1 MKSKKQKAAIAA
13 VAIPVI
19 TAGTVAI
26 GAAYQNGNRF
36 EPSDT
41 DQQMQKN
48 QIVFSDDQNLGGED
62 EKKNKDNSELVQK
75 DQNSQDQT
83 GKNQQDAADY
93 LFQQG
98 LQNGQNNAGRV
109 MIANGAAGSLAA
121 DGSSGAAA
129 AGDNIYNITGDG
141 SGSNFVIGGYVPSDV
156 ISEGQTGTAGN
167 EKQNNSGNSAS
178 DSNKNTENDNQGS
191 DTKLEPDNGNSTT
204 PRPSAS
210 AKDPDSEKILPST
223 DDGIINKRF
232 EEDDSLTDTE
242 GRVIIL
248 PGYEYRTGYS
258 LYKGQSSVD
267 RKMIYNSLYTFVWG
281 DDGVRYVWDSDALG
295 KYIRIDRVSF
305 DGGQTWITDFPLT
318 IPNDT
323 MTSDMLIEVSY
334 RLLMSSSWTT
344 REVSYPLKESRVFVL
359 SKEIEKADSVIDKDT
374 ILNYDQYPDPGKMVN
389 LFYYQYA
396 YLGEDRITELF
407 PGWEENGE
415 LVPWYYNATVGRHI
429 LEPAKKVPLSDDYIV
444 KIKSQ
449 WMSDD
454 YQVGFEYSNLSYLQT
469 LTDFRSTAIH
479 NFQGNGFWDWL
490 LYNEL
495 EVPKYVQA
503 VVLDDSEETRSVDYL
518 KLPDTVLYVED
529 TGSSLHVNYG
539 YIVDENNPNYIASE
553 DGLLW
558 NKAKTEIAAVPYRR
572 TSLTVQDSV
581 EKVQISTDNQL
592 EEITLEADTLDK
604 MPALTYKNL
613 KNCKIIVKDDLLES
627 FLIENYAK
635 VALGE
640 GNCVAASS
648 DPDVTYT
655 ITNRMIINN
664 EGEVCKVLSNGS
676 TTLALPDTA
685 GQINKD
691 ALKDVPE
698 IDTLILPKNG
708 RVVTL
713 EQGCLEG
720 SSISSIQCYSKKQ
733 YDAVESE
740 LEMSGTEYEIAVEL
754 VGTSKEGYSYSVT
767 EEDGIQTVT
776 LLDVPTDLVSFD
788 GTLTAD
794 DGTLLDITEIADRAF
809 ADSKKLQW
817 VDLPYSVTQIGYQAF
832 QNCTSLEGVLIRTEF
847 LITIGDEAFDGC
859 ESLRFVA
866 SNAFYGI
873 MENDYDPIVTDE
885 RGQAISYYYFFVP
898 TGAYGYTEHCISFS
912 EESGVSGYD
921 MVDIGG
927 EGKMLCGTDTMGQ
940 PWLGLRS
947 GSKVADEVTLPVT
960 TKELFYYAMADTT
973 SPSGSYS
980 VNWEALPDTQYLDT
994 GCFQNSDLGGTVTFG
1009 NDYTLGDYA
1018 LADCSEITDVVMPG
1032 EDVALSDAA
1041 FRNCTSLKSV
1051 EFGGFSIYSGLPLD
1065 VFDGCDAL
1073 RDLTF
1078 RSEAAPTLQLYG
1090 SVGYRFNYNWTEEEE
1105 AENLHIH
1112 IPEGTAINYIK
1123 KWRYA
1128 MCGYISYDSDT
1139 AYNQMR
1145 NDLLWD
1151 NINWDTWEFP
1161 TDEEIDL
1168 LVEEKLLTV
1177 ENRIRTMLG
1186 EKAVS
1191 EPSEL
1196 YQYRESA
1203 GFTTLVRVPTY
1214 LKDLRLDS
1222 DTLDLPT
1229 HWYLDYI
1236 GANAFSRAKNLQKV
1250 TIQESLAGIYANAF
1264 AGVESDTVTLVFEGA
1279 LPTNLLTDTEGEDF
1293 SFGVDDSHVKLIIPE
1308 GAEAAYRKLWQYQL
1322 AGYCNEAAMR
1332 QAITEQLTDS
1342 ETGIEPTEEAVNAAM
1357 EQRLQETAKRLDL
1370 LFGDT
1375 GTETEE
1381 EQQP

>member
-26 GAAYQNGNRF
+26 GASYQNGNRF

-62 EKKNKDNSELVQK
+62 EKKNKDNSELVEK

-109 MIANGAAGSLAA
+109 MIANGTAGSPAA

-141 SGSNFVIGGYVPSDV
+141 SGSDFVIGGYVPSDV
-156 ISEGQTGTAGN
+156 ISGGQTGTAENGN
-167 EKQNNSGNSAS
+167 QNNSGNSAS

-191 DTKLEPDNGNSTT
+191 DTKPEPDNGNSTT

-210 AKDPDSEKILPST
+210 AKNPDSEKILPST

-359 SKEIEKADSVIDKDT
+359 SKEIEEADSVIDKDT

-415 LVPWYYNATVGRHI
+415 LVPWYYNATVGCHI
-429 LEPAKKVPLSDDYIV
+429 LEPAKNVPLSDDYIV
-444 KIKSQ
+444 KVKSQ

-454 YQVGFEYSNLSYLQT
+454 YQVGFAYSNLSYLQT

-539 YIVDENNPNYIASE
+539 YIVDENNRNYTASA

-572 TSLTVQDSV
+572 TSLTVPDSV

-604 MPALTYKNL
+604 MPDLTYKNL

-640 GNCVAASS
+640 GNCVAESS

-676 TTLALPDTA
+676 KTLALPDTA

-733 YDAVESE
+733 YDAVERE

-794 DGTLLDITEIADRAF
+794 DGTLPAT
-809 ADSKKLQW
+809 
-817 VDLPYSVTQIGYQAF
+817 
-832 QNCTSLEGVLIRTEF
+832 
-847 LITIGDEAFDGC
+847 
-859 ESLRFVA
+859 
-866 SNAFYGI
+866 
-873 MENDYDPIVTDE
+873 
-885 RGQAISYYYFFVP
+885 
-898 TGAYGYTEHCISFS
+898 TG
-912 EESGVSGYD
+912 
-921 MVDIGG
+921 
-927 EGKMLCGTDTMGQ
+927 
-940 PWLGLRS
+940 
-947 GSKVADEVTLPVT
+947 
-960 TKELFYYAMADTT
+960 ELFYYAMADTT
-973 SPSGSYS
+973 SPSESYT
-980 VNWEALPDTQYLDT
+980 VNWADLPDTQYLDT

-1009 NDYTLGDYA
+1009 EDCTLGDYA
-1018 LADCSEITDVVMPG
+1018 LADCSKITDVVMLG
-1032 EDVALSDAA
+1032 EDVAVSDAA

-1090 SVGYRFNYNWTEEEE
+1090 NVGYRFNYNWTEAEE

-1123 KWRYA
+1123 KWRYS
-1128 MCGYISYDSDT
+1128 MCGYISYDSET

-1168 LVEEKLLTV
+1168 LVEEKLLAV

-1196 YQYRESA
+1196 YQYRENS

-1214 LKDLRLDS
+1214 LKELRLDS

-1236 GANAFSRAKNLQKV
+1236 GSNAFSRAKNLQKV
-1250 TIQESLAGIYANAF
+1250 TIPGSLAGIYTNAF
-1264 AGVESDTVTLVFEGA
+1264 ADVESDTVTLEFEGT
-1279 LPTNLLTDTEGEDF
+1279 LPTNLLTDSEGEDF
-1293 SFGVDDSHVKLIIPE
+1293 SFGVDDRHVKLIIPE

-1322 AGYCNEAAMR
+1322 AGYRNEAAMR
-1332 QAITEQLTDS
+1332 QAITEQLIDS